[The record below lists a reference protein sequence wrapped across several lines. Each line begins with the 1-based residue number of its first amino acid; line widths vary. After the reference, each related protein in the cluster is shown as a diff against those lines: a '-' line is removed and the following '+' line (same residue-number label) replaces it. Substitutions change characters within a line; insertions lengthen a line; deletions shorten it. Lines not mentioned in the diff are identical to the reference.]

1 MIYQG
6 NNFTDLRGN
15 LKCINDFNF
24 KNIKRFY
31 HISNHEL
38 NFVRAWHG
46 HKKESKYFYAT
57 SGKFLL
63 GQVNLNTNKISKFF
77 LNSEIPQII
86 HIPKNHANGFMNLSE
101 NASIMVFS
109 DRTLKQ
115 SIEDD
120 IRFPHDKWN
129 IWDIRDH

>member
-1 MIYQG
+1 MIYKG
-6 NNFTDLRGN
+6 ENFTDLRGN
-15 LKCINDFNF
+15 LRCVNNFNF

-31 HISNHEL
+31 QINNHQI

-46 HKKESKYFYAT
+46 HRKENKYFYVT

-63 GQVNLNTNKISKFF
+63 GQVNLKTEKIQKFY

-86 HIPKNHANGFMNLSE
+86 HIPKNHANGFMNLTADS
-101 NASIMVFS
+101 SIMIFS

-115 SIEDD
+115 SLDDD
-120 IRFPHDKWN
+120 IRFPYDKWA
-129 IWDIRDH
+129 IWDVINH